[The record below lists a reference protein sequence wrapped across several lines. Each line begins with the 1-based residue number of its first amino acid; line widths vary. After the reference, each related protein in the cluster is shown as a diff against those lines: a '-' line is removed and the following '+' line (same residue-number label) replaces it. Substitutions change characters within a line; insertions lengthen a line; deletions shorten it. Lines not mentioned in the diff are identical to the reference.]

1 MIFAREVSDPL
12 TSLVKKIDAATEKNS
27 DKRMGSF
34 IVFLTDEENAKD
46 QLKALATKERIKRT
60 VFAIDNVTGPPYY
73 HIAKGADV
81 TVMLYNRRVVE
92 ANFAF
97 KKGELTAA
105 KIEQIIG
112 SLPKILTPKKE
123 EPR

>member
-27 DKRMGSF
+27 AKRMGSF
-34 IVFLTDEENAKD
+34 VVFLTDEENAKD
-46 QLKALATKERIKRT
+46 QLKALAVKERIKCT
-60 VFAIDNVTGPPYY
+60 VLAIDNVTGPTYY
-73 HIAKGADV
+73 HIAKDADV

-97 KKGELTAA
+97 KKGELTPA
-105 KIEQIIG
+105 KIEEIVAG
-112 SLPKILTPKKE
+112 LPKILTPKKE